1 MMPQPKNS
9 ALTVAVRLLARRDH
23 SERELSDKL
32 AQRAYSQDEINE
44 ALARLRERGYVDD
57 TAYCNK
63 LAESLWQS
71 GKWGLSGVVNQLRRH
86 GLPMAMIREAMAA
99 FEHGQEFAHALT
111 LLQKRLFSSD
121 EREKAGRF
129 LASRGFSFAVIE
141 QSLDQIFPEG

>member
-1 MMPQPKNS
+1 MMPQPENS

-23 SERELSDKL
+23 GERELSDKL
-32 AQRAYSQDEINE
+32 AQRAYSRDEINE

-71 GKWGLSGVVNQLRRH
+71 GKWGLPGVANQLRRR
-86 GLPMAMIREAMAA
+86 GLPEAMIRETMAA
-99 FEHGQEFAHALT
+99 FEREQEFKHALS
-111 LLQKRLFSSD
+111 LLEKRAFTPD
-121 EREKAGRF
+121 ERDKAGRF

-141 QSLDQIFPEG
+141 QSLDHIHS